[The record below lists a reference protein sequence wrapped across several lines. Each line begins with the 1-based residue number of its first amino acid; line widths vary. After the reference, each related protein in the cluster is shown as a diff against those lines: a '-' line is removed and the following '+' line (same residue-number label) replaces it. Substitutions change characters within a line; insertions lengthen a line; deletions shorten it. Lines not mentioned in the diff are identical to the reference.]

1 MIATD
6 CIYVALLRP
15 SFFSFLALSLQGEI
29 LEEASGGRG
38 RGGEFGCLLP
48 EPTQEGCRLRSLN
61 LCTDIEKE
69 DDGGPFSVDIWSL
82 EALGPVRSF
91 CHPLLP

>member
-38 RGGEFGCLLP
+38 RGGEFGRLQNVSLYFS

-61 LCTDIEKE
+61 LERHKCRQIIGNKLLLTSISH
-69 DDGGPFSVDIWSL
+69 P
-82 EALGPVRSF
+82 PVHR
-91 CHPLLP
+91 H